1 MNKREGFLRQL
12 TRELPAGE
20 LVPALET
27 LLAEGLEVYCRKRGG
42 VSRLLSSAE
51 ELSAA
56 GELSSNEELSAAGD
70 EAPLALYVAA
80 ADVEFARK
88 RLAEEGHGGLLC
100 PYQPPREPE
109 DELEKARKAYLRR
122 RKSMYIQCGLI
133 LALIVI
139 YLVIRTYTG

>member
-27 LLAEGLEVYCRKRGG
+27 LLAEGLEVYCRKHGG

-51 ELSAA
+51 
-56 GELSSNEELSAAGD
+56 ELSSNEELSAAGD